1 MKLLYEVVSKNE
13 CYVDRVILEYNR
25 IFDFYIQEAVIYVL
39 SQMRKDNSK
48 IIDFCKKIIAEQD
61 NLNAKSLRRIS
72 AYFGKPY
79 SYINWNR
86 KNLFKY
92 NEDAVVSDYLSDIL
106 FYVDIMNKDFLPFRY
121 WLSFI
126 IRLHKESAV

>member
-1 MKLLYEVVSKNE
+1 
-13 CYVDRVILEYNR
+13 
-25 IFDFYIQEAVIYVL
+25 
-39 SQMRKDNSK
+39 MRKDNSK
-48 IIDFCKKIIAEQD
+48 IIDFYKKIIAEQD

-121 WLSFI
+121 WGKDHINMYTKFLANDKNEISSI
-126 IRLHKESAV
+126 NNYLYNKYSCVCGG